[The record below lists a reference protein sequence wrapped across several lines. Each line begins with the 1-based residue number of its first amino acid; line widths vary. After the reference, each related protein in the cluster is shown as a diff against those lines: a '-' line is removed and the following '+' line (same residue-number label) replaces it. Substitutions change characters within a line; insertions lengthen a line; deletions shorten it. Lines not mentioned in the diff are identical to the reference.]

1 MLIANVGDVARG
13 SASVVNIGLDNEEFE
28 ILEGDDNVSL
38 DGPYLEIFSR
48 LGGLE
53 GSDGFMRDEI
63 VEIKSCGNKNSIEKE
78 DESQKKKRGITRN
91 KWDGKKKGVR
101 KLNEALKLGQIE
113 ARPSGVFGPEMKR
126 SGLK

>member
-1 MLIANVGDVARG
+1 MRDPQLMMPSDKKMDDGQI
-13 SASVVNIGLDNEEFE
+13 SFGLKMQM
-28 ILEGDDNVSL
+28 
-38 DGPYLEIFSR
+38 PKP
-48 LGGLE
+48 GLE

-63 VEIKSCGNKNSIEKE
+63 VEIKSCGNKNSVEKE
-78 DESQKKKRGITRN
+78 DESQKKKRGIMRN

-113 ARPSGVFGPEMKR
+113 ASPSGVFGPEMKR